1 MRKTLLIIL
10 ILLFTNIVYLFPE
23 DANAIPYFSR
33 KYNTP
38 CTMCHVRYPS
48 LNTTGMTFKQNG
60 YRLKGEEG
68 DGTQALFLL
77 KNMEF
82 FSAGTLA
89 PQISYYIS
97 IGSERESQKTTGIAF
112 VL

>member
-1 MRKTLLIIL
+1 MQKTLLIIL

-60 YRLKGEEG
+60 YKLKGEEG
-68 DGTQALFLL
+68 EHVWQDKFFPLSGTASFIY
-77 KNMEF
+77 K
-82 FSAGTLA
+82 SVDKKGT
-89 PQISYYIS
+89 
-97 IGSERESQKTTGIAF
+97 
-112 VL
+112 